1 MSSTEVR
8 STTSGQVNNWRPS
21 ASGDFSDDDDEEESS
36 VDDTVAG
43 MRNGVDVSEQVVLG
57 GGALRGEQEA
67 YSMRDLQS
75 MKVPRL
81 RSMCEA
87 RGLKKIG
94 TKPQLINR
102 LLASTPDAI
111 DGGQIDITPMRL
123 VQRVSSPSDPSSLS
137 SPVSVH
143 SISQRGDEEL
153 EDDLLSDDEF
163 FSGCR
168 PAPTSSR
175 PCLHA
180 VHSAHALLASTL
192 SHQQPVAA
200 FNHFG

>member
-8 STTSGQVNNWRPS
+8 STPSGQVNNWRPS
-21 ASGDFSDDDDEEESS
+21 ADGDFSDENDEEESS

-111 DGGQIDITPMRL
+111 DPGAG
-123 VQRVSSPSDPSSLS
+123 
-137 SPVSVH
+137 
-143 SISQRGDEEL
+143 
-153 EDDLLSDDEF
+153 
-163 FSGCR
+163 
-168 PAPTSSR
+168 
-175 PCLHA
+175 
-180 VHSAHALLASTL
+180 
-192 SHQQPVAA
+192 
-200 FNHFG
+200 